1 MKKILFSV
9 VLIAFAATILSTPI
23 ASAAKP
29 EKSALPIKIEYV
41 TFVDRN
47 HLTVKQYQEVWKEIE
62 EKSQGKL
69 KFVYRGG
76 PEAIKLP
83 AQAMAVY
90 NGATDMV
97 LTTPSFMGKLVKGAD
112 MLTLCKTPVSQH
124 RKSGLYDY
132 MNEVFNK
139 KKMQF
144 LQMYPRETGTAF
156 VMLSKE
162 KIQTLDGFKG
172 KSIRGGDFMDAIAS
186 VFGMSTV
193 SLKHFEE
200 YSGMERG
207 VIDIGWM
214 TIESMSKFRLYE
226 VGKYLIKPA
235 FGSAPMSWFMNLD
248 KWNQIP
254 SDLQGLII
262 DTMYA
267 RADDIQAKTQAVID
281 KMYNEMLAN
290 GVEVVEFQGKV
301 REEYEQKIN
310 KAMHDYLIQDN
321 PEVSKRIYELTH

>member
-1 MKKILFSV
+1 MKKILFSA
-9 VLIAFAATILSTPI
+9 VLVAFAATVLSTPI
-23 ASAAKP
+23 ASAAKLG
-29 EKSALPIKIEYV
+29 KSAWPIKIEYV

-47 HLTVKQYQEVWKEIE
+47 HLTVKLYQETWKEIE
-62 EKSQGKL
+62 KKSQGKL

-76 PEAIKLP
+76 PEAIKIF

-90 NGATDMV
+90 KGATDMV
-97 LTTPSFMGKLVKGAD
+97 LTTPSFMGKLVKGTD

-124 RKSGLYDY
+124 RKCGLYDY

-162 KIQTLDGFKG
+162 KIQTLDDFKG
-172 KSIRGGDFMDAIAS
+172 KSVRGGDYMDAIAPL
-186 VFGMSTV
+186 FGMSTV
-193 SLKHFEE
+193 SMKHFEE

-207 VIDIGWM
+207 VIDIGRM

-235 FGSAPMSWFMNLD
+235 FASAPMSWFMNLD
-248 KWNQIP
+248 KWNEIP
-254 SDLQGLII
+254 ADLQEMIL
-262 DTMYA
+262 DTIYA
-267 RADDIQAKTQAVID
+267 RADETQAKTQAVID
-281 KMYNEMLAN
+281 KMYEDMLAN
-290 GVEVVEFQGKV
+290 GVEVIEFQGKE
-301 REEYEQKIN
+301 REEYTQKIE
-310 KAMHDYLIQDN
+310 KAMYDHFLQDN
-321 PEVSKRIYELTH
+321 PEVSKRVYELTH